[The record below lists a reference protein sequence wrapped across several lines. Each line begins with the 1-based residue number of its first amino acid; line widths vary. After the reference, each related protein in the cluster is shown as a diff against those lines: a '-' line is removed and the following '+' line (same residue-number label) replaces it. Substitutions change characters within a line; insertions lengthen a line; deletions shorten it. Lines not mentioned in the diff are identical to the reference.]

1 MFWALTPYT
10 VILFAKDGLLSLL
23 ELVDNAGTGMLNG
36 LPAPE
41 RRPTRH
47 YPVSAARL

>member
-10 VILFAKDGLLSLL
+10 VILFAKDGLL
-23 ELVDNAGTGMLNG
+23 ELVDNAGTGMLSG